1 MASLSPALPLNRAGV
16 VVRLNGEL
24 RFISAHAVRRF
35 VPLPVLS
42 DVAGTGLT
50 MALVDGQVLAII
62 AVGPRGFALTVCEVG
77 TELVGLIGADPEA
90 VGFFEAD
97 GSGVSFHGQRATA
110 LDLPELVRAS
120 VRRGGFEQ
128 EAEA

>member
-1 MASLSPALPLNRAGV
+1 MVTQSPALPLNRAGV

-24 RFISAHAVRRF
+24 RFLSAQAVRRF
-35 VPLPVLS
+35 VPLPLLS

-62 AVGPRGFALTVCEVG
+62 AVGARGAALTVCDVG
-77 TELVGLIGADPEA
+77 GEQVGLIGADPEA

-97 GSGVSFHGQRATA
+97 GSGVSFHGQRAAA
-110 LDLPELVRAS
+110 LDVAELVRAS
-120 VRRGGFEQ
+120 VRGGSEQ
-128 EAEA
+128 EAES

>member
-1 MASLSPALPLNRAGV
+1 MVTPSPALPLHRAGV
-16 VVRLNGEL
+16 VVRLNGDL
-24 RFISAHAVRRF
+24 RFLPAMSVRRF

-62 AVGPRGFALTVCEVG
+62 AVGPRGSALTVCEVG
-77 TELVGLIGADPEA
+77 AELVGLIGADPEA
-90 VGFFEAD
+90 VGFFEAE
-97 GSGVSFHGQRATA
+97 GSDVSFHGQRAAA
-110 LDLPELVRAS
+110 LDVAELVRAS
-120 VRRGGFEQ
+120 VRRAGSEQ